1 MTNGNGGIKMDTAQP
16 LGPSNNTRIVHNLA
30 VYACSAGLAFY
41 LALSVDDIRLSDLA
55 DPNVAQVAFTNIVT
69 AASPGDNIDDAAA
82 ITVSEAAAEVIAQ
95 ALRTTA
101 PCFFRFASIAALDVA
116 QFVAFAARKAFR
128 ISGVA
133 AEAEAVDAGPAGG
146 ESYLR
151 RLSSLERPLIRQ
163 VVSPQRLG
171 AALRRRVTV
180 VDLQTELMLW
190 LLFAVLSDGYMT
202 QDHQDWVE
210 ALQCGIEA
218 GILAQA
224 YRDLTILALGV
235 SSFDDN
241 PAGAPAGSSPPFSP
255 TLMSVDPKEQSAE
268 NPRVEISPELRVLTE
283 AADSPGASIGYMA
296 TLEPSG
302 PDRQKQKNERKR
314 KRMNI
319 LELRRLRFRSWPNGW
334 AKVYGVKAA
343 QAGTLFWLYDE
354 VLSQAFGAA
363 KPLGELIRDLE
374 DSRVIGDLSFGVPFQ
389 GDEITGGRILS
400 FLGSWFT
407 SAG

>member
-1 MTNGNGGIKMDTAQP
+1 MRFVPSYFFIVAHTGFQLSSLPTRAFNVHLHMPTKKGALATYYSRCRTSAGIKKRPLRMSMTNGNGGIKMDTAQP

-101 PCFFRFASIAALDVA
+101 PCFFRFASIAALDMA

-128 ISGVA
+128 ISGFVA

-171 AALRRRVTV
+171 AALRRRVTA

-202 QDHQDWVE
+202 QDHQDW
-210 ALQCGIEA
+210 
-218 GILAQA
+218 
-224 YRDLTILALGV
+224 
-235 SSFDDN
+235 
-241 PAGAPAGSSPPFSP
+241 
-255 TLMSVDPKEQSAE
+255 
-268 NPRVEISPELRVLTE
+268 
-283 AADSPGASIGYMA
+283 
-296 TLEPSG
+296 
-302 PDRQKQKNERKR
+302 
-314 KRMNI
+314 
-319 LELRRLRFRSWPNGW
+319 
-334 AKVYGVKAA
+334 
-343 QAGTLFWLYDE
+343 
-354 VLSQAFGAA
+354 
-363 KPLGELIRDLE
+363 
-374 DSRVIGDLSFGVPFQ
+374 
-389 GDEITGGRILS
+389 
-400 FLGSWFT
+400 
-407 SAG
+407 